1 MVRRRDRSEKLIWG
15 VPDEFRLPQI
25 DYGQVMIAE
34 GGGTLARAE
43 SVLTC
48 NLLDYWLVLSLCS
61 NDTVLMST
69 QPEGLRRSAERSLL
83 EELGYDA
90 MMGRPC
96 TAGRAMR
103 LE

>member
-1 MVRRRDRSEKLIWG
+1 
-15 VPDEFRLPQI
+15 
-25 DYGQVMIAE
+25 MIAE

-48 NLLDYWLVLSLCS
+48 NLLEYWLVLSLCA

-69 QPEGLRRSAERSLL
+69 QPEGPRRSAGRSLL
-83 EELGYDA
+83 EALGYDA

-96 TAGRAMR
+96 TAGRTIR
-103 LE
+103 LR